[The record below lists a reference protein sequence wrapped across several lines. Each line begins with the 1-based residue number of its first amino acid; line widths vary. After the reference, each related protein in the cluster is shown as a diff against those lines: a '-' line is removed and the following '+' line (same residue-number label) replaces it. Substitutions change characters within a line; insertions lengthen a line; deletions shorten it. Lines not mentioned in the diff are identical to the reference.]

1 MKEALKLINECVFSN
16 FDKVSTFDKVERIN
30 KLNNLRKILYSNPD
44 TIHEIKLF
52 DLIDDI
58 SLSIID
64 KNNNVG
70 DNLLAAREN
79 IDKFNELRNSILNIL
94 AEQSSFE
101 FVAQ

>member
-1 MKEALKLINECVFSN
+1 MKEALKLINECVFYN

-70 DNLLAAREN
+70 DNLFAAREN

-94 AEQSSFE
+94 AEQSNIE